1 MKTGGFFIFFSPL
14 LLFIFFVTFFA
25 VTLRFLFSTQEL
37 FMSDAIKHECGL
49 AFIRLRKPFSYYL
62 QQYGTVMWGLNKL
75 YLLMEKQHNRG
86 QDGAGVAAVKLNV
99 EPGYPFLQRI
109 RSAAH
114 QPIAD
119 IFRQINQEV
128 KELEKYQPDVM
139 KHPGLMKGHIS
150 YLGELLLGHL
160 RYGTQGKNNAEFCH
174 PFIKRH
180 TIPARNMAL
189 AGNFNLINTDELF
202 DLINIEPG
210 EFQKQSDL
218 AAMMEVIHHF
228 LVKCDEESPGDV
240 DVLGVLRK
248 AVPLFDGGFTVGGL
262 LGNGDSFVFRD
273 ANGIRPAY
281 YYISEDVI
289 VAASERSA
297 IRTVFNVGE
306 NEVQELMPG
315 MTLIAKADGSIVI
328 DKVVAPKERRACSFE
343 RIYFSRGSDEKIY
356 RERIALGYNLSDQIL
371 SSVDYDLKNTIFSF
385 IPNTAE
391 VAFYGLWKGLDDYL
405 KKVKIQRILAW
416 GKDITEEKLSEMIN
430 RKIRIEK
437 IAIKDVKMRTFIT
450 EDVSRNE
457 MVQHVYDVTY
467 GTVEKGVDSLVVI
480 DDSIVRGTTLKESI
494 VRMLARLEPKKI
506 IVVSSAPQIRYPDCY
521 GIDMSKLGDFIA
533 FKAAIELMKEN
544 GKEACLQELYEKCK
558 ELQRMGQLH
567 TENVVKQ
574 VYKPFTTE
582 QISDKIAE
590 LITPKGLTL
599 PVQVIF
605 QTIESLHQ
613 ACPTNTGDWY
623 FTGNY
628 PTPGGNRVVNKA
640 FINYMEG
647 KNVRGY

>member
-1 MKTGGFFIFFSPL
+1 
-14 LLFIFFVTFFA
+14 
-25 VTLRFLFSTQEL
+25 
-37 FMSDAIKHECGL
+37 MSDEIKHECGL
-49 AFIRLRKPFSYYL
+49 AFIRLRRPFSYYQ

-109 RSAAH
+109 RSSAN
-114 QPIAD
+114 QPIVD
-119 IFRQINQEV
+119 IFTQINSEV
-128 KELEKYQPDVM
+128 VELEKYQSDIT
-139 KHPGLMKGHIS
+139 KHAGLMKGHIS
-150 YLGELLLGHL
+150 FLGELLLGHL
-160 RYGTQGKNNAEFCH
+160 RYGTQGKNKVEFCH
-174 PFIKRH
+174 PFIKRD
-180 TIPARNMAL
+180 TIPARNLAL
-189 AGNFNLINTDELF
+189 AGNFNLVNTDELF
-202 DLINIEPG
+202 GLINVDPG

-228 LVKCDEESPGDV
+228 LVNTDEETPGDL
-240 DVLGVLRK
+240 DVLKVLRK
-248 AVPLFDGGFTVGGL
+248 SIPLFDGGFTVGGL

-281 YYISEDVI
+281 YYLSDDVV
-289 VAASERSA
+289 VAASERAA

-306 NEVQELMPG
+306 NEVKELMPG
-315 MTLIAKADGSIVI
+315 NALVVKADGSIAIEEVI
-328 DKVVAPKERRACSFE
+328 EPRERRACSFE

-356 RERIALGYNLSDQIL
+356 RERSELGNLLTEQVLTAINQD
-371 SSVDYDLKNTIFSF
+371 VKNTIFSF

-391 VAFYGLWKGLDDYL
+391 IAFYGLWKGMDDYL
-405 KKVKIQRILAW
+405 KKVKIQRILSW
-416 GKDITEEKLSEMIN
+416 GNNIEADKLEEMIN

-457 MVQHVYDVTY
+457 LVQHVYDITY
-467 GTVEKGVDSLVVI
+467 GTVTKNVDTVVVI
-480 DDSIVRGTTLKESI
+480 DDSIVRGTTLKQSI
-494 VRMLARLEPKKI
+494 IRMLARLEPKKI

-533 FKAAIELMKEN
+533 FRAAMELWKDQDKED
-544 GKEACLQELYEKCK
+544 CLQELYERCK
-558 ELQRMGQLH
+558 ELSRMGQLH
-567 TENVVKQ
+567 TENVVRQ
-574 VYKPFTTE
+574 VYKPFTPE
-582 QISDKIAE
+582 DISNKIAE
-590 LITPKGLTL
+590 LITPKDLKI
-599 PVQVIF
+599 PVQVIY
-605 QTIESLHQ
+605 QTIESLHL

-640 FINYMEG
+640 FMNFMEG